1 MFGAVLSFFIVFL
14 LFRLAFVWV
23 FISGMAGTPSELIR
37 AFWIGMRFDLRLA
50 CFILLPLGLA
60 LMVPI
65 FNPMT
70 HSLSCICRGN
80 RFGIGVISTF
90 TFVHLNNDLELI

>member
-1 MFGAVLSFFIVFL
+1 MFGAVLSFFIVFI

-37 AFWIGMRFDLRLA
+37 AFWIGTRFDLRLA

-70 HSLSCICRGN
+70 HFVLRKIARIYLCLAAVVILSLIH
-80 RFGIGVISTF
+80 I
-90 TFVHLNNDLELI
+90 